1 MPIWPNGGTGITDGI
16 TSTGSSTI
24 KILPDYREGLARE
37 FSPTNTKVLV
47 GSIVTA
53 LDPATGAQIAA
64 FPTDTVL
71 SSFDTSTNLATI
83 INETNLSAGTPLA
96 TTILDIPD
104 GSILCFNENVVPGTS
119 SPLTGTDQWSTSME
133 DSSLSLIHI

>member
-1 MPIWPNGGTGITDGI
+1 
-16 TSTGSSTI
+16 
-24 KILPDYREGLARE
+24 
-37 FSPTNTKVLV
+37 VLV
-47 GSIVTA
+47 GAIVTA

-133 DSSLSLIHI
+133 DSSTPMNPGSATTYSTDFPGLTENPNYNPKFNGDPDF

>member
-1 MPIWPNGGTGITDGI
+1 MPIWPNGGAGITDGI

-47 GSIVTA
+47 GAIVTA

-83 INETNLSAGTPLA
+83 INNLRYLFAIIIFIWG
-96 TTILDIPD
+96 
-104 GSILCFNENVVPGTS
+104 
-119 SPLTGTDQWSTSME
+119 
-133 DSSLSLIHI
+133 